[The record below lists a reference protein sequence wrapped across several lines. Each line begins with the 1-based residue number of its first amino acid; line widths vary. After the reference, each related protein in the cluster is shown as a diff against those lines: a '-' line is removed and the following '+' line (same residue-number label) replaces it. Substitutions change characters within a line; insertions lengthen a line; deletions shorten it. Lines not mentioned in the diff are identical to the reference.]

1 MRTEIQILMIG
12 IGGAL
17 GAISRFGIAEI
28 SKRFLPESLPFGT
41 LFANLI
47 GCFLIGLIIGS
58 GHSEKSESIRL
69 GFGIGFL
76 GALTTFSTFGAET
89 IGHVTEGN
97 LLVAFGNVTINV
109 LLGLVF
115 VFLGIIAGRKMV

>member
-12 IGGAL
+12 VGGAL

-41 LFANLI
+41 LIANPDWL
-47 GCFLIGLIIGS
+47 FLNRTNYW
-58 GHSEKSESIRL
+58 KWA
-69 GFGIGFL
+69 FGKKRVNSVRVRNWFS

-89 IGHVTEGN
+89 FGHISEGN
-97 LLVAFGNVTINV
+97 LTDRLWKC
-109 LLGLVF
+109 
-115 VFLGIIAGRKMV
+115 GRSM

>member
-47 GCFLIGLIIGS
+47 GC
-58 GHSEKSESIRL
+58 
-69 GFGIGFL
+69 
-76 GALTTFSTFGAET
+76 
-89 IGHVTEGN
+89 
-97 LLVAFGNVTINV
+97 
-109 LLGLVF
+109 
-115 VFLGIIAGRKMV
+115 